1 MLSSRQI
8 SEWEAYDRLDP
19 IGSWREDFRF
29 AQLMSLLVNIVTRI
43 FAPKG
48 HTPKNVS
55 PLDFMP
61 QWGDFAD
68 FKIEKPQQSVEEM
81 KQILLSIA
89 SSQNKKVKNEVQ
101 KNNTIRTPL
110 KKKKNGL

>member
-1 MLSSRQI
+1 MMLSSRQI
-8 SEWEAYDRLDP
+8 SEWEAYDRLDS

-55 PLDFMP
+55 PIDFMP
-61 QWGDFAD
+61 QWGDFAEY
-68 FKIEKPQQSVEEM
+68 KIEPPQQSVEEM

-89 SSQNKKVKNEVQ
+89 SSQNKKAKIE
-101 KNNTIRTPL
+101 KLGDGTKTRKPL
-110 KKKKNGL
+110 KKK